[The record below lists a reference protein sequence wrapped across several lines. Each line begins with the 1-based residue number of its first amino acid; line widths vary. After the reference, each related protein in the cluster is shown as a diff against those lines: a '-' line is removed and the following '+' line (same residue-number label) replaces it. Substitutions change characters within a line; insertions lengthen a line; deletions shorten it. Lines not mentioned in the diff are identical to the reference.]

1 MLRFEEPSD
10 GCLLPAIVGGGA
22 VVGGVVFA
30 IALVEKHTV
39 GMFAPLY
46 GVSVYWMFTFCNRR
60 TVVVDASGV
69 RVTVGPVPNIGG
81 QFIPRSQIAFCYASD
96 TAASSDE
103 GDVPDGTW
111 FAIGVETRAG
121 QRIHLYSRGAD
132 QGTAL
137 AAAAAV
143 SSVFNA
149 NPAEPPIEARL
160 VPARYDSPTLKREF
174 VFWGVLA
181 VAALALGVAW
191 QWRQ

>member
-22 VVGGVVFA
+22 LVGGVVFA
-30 IALVEKHTV
+30 IALIEKSSV

-46 GVSVYWMFTFCNRR
+46 GVTVYWMFTFCNRR

-69 RVTVGPVPNIGG
+69 RVTVGPVPNIEG
-81 QFIPRSQIAFCYASD
+81 QFIPRPQIAFCYASD
-96 TAASSDE
+96 TVANSDE

-121 QRIHLYSRGAD
+121 QRIHFYSRGAD

-137 AAAAAV
+137 AAAGEV
-143 SSVFNA
+143 SRALNA
-149 NPAEPPIEARL
+149 NPTEPPIEVRL
-160 VPARYDSPTLKREF
+160 VPARYDSPSSNREF
-174 VFWGVLA
+174 IFWGVLA
-181 VAALALGVAW
+181 LAALVLGVIW
-191 QWRQ
+191 ERR